1 METLD
6 LKQCVFLLELLMG
19 PENAGENFRTFC
31 KGGMG
36 LRDICASLKTWSRR
50 CLQKCLVD
58 KHRTLNPPMSECLE
72 CHSGRCDAGVGCHW

>member
-1 METLD
+1 
-6 LKQCVFLLELLMG
+6 MG

-36 LRDICASLKTWSRR
+36 QRDICASLKTWSRR

-72 CHSGRCDAGVGCHW
+72 CHSARCDAGVGCHW